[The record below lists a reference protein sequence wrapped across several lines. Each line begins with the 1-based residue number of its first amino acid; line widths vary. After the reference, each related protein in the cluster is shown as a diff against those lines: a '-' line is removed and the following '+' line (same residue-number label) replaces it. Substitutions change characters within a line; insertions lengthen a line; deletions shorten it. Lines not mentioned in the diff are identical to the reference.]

1 MELGIR
7 SYELE
12 IRNCGMLCF
21 AKFFIDKNMN
31 KMYEMKNR
39 NSSLFTFHSWLKM
52 AVTFLAVSSFVY
64 GGNVFEEECVRC
76 HMERKIS
83 LRKTF
88 MNALLVYSGKENFKA
103 GLKYYLRHPRRD
115 SSVMSEQFLDRYG
128 VVKPLKIDDTKLDEA
143 LEIYWNR
150 YTVQGKLQ

>member
-1 MELGIR
+1 MKK
-7 SYELE
+7 
-12 IRNCGMLCF
+12 RNCPLPT
-21 AKFFIDKNMN
+21 AH
-31 KMYEMKNR
+31 YP
-39 NSSLFTFHSWLKM
+39 LK
-52 AVTFLAVSSFVY
+52 ALVLLLAMSSFVY
-64 GGNVFEEECVRC
+64 AGNVFEEECVKC
-76 HMERKIS
+76 HLERKIS

-88 MNALLVYSGKENFKA
+88 MNSLLIYSGKENMKA

-128 VVKPLKIDDTKLDEA
+128 VIKPLKIDDTKLDEA